1 MTGGPLV
8 IHSDAPAG
16 LGCWWC
22 ARRGVQ
28 RAADHVLTWGDRAEL
43 RDLAAG
49 RAGACAP
56 CRRWMARVVSTHT
69 SAAVLAAAEIEA
81 A

>member
-8 IHSDAPAG
+8 IHPDAPDG

-49 RAGACAP
+49 RAGACEP
-56 CRRWMARVVSTHT
+56 CRQWMADVVSTHT
-69 SAAVLAAAEIEA
+69 STPVLAAAELG
-81 A
+81 